1 MIAGIAAKFYPPQN
15 LGAKFILSENKDGC
29 YQQKIFTTIK
39 PVRPSGVN
47 STSITAKTK
56 KTSILGQKNFSV
68 AREIWC
74 ISYVGSR
81 NASF

>member
-15 LGAKFILSENKDGC
+15 LGC